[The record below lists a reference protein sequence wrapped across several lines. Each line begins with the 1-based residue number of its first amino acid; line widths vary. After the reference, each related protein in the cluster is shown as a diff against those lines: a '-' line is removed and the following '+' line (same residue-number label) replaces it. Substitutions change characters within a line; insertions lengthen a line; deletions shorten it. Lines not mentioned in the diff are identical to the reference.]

1 MKEKRVWV
9 QFDDEEEIQEVQSLE
24 QQPNA
29 GSSAVGDGMV
39 MSNGLKAKVE
49 RLTQAMFFFV
59 LLSVALAAC

>member
-1 MKEKRVWV
+1 M
-9 QFDDEEEIQEVQSLE
+9 QSLE

-39 MSNGLKAKVE
+39 MSNRLKAKVE